1 MFHMT
6 VSTMY
11 KLSST
16 NQSIYYVIMN
26 SVYDNLILIL
36 RLSYVILIPR

>member
-1 MFHMT
+1 MT
-6 VSTMY
+6 VFTMY

-36 RLSYVILIPR
+36 RLSYVILIPRWM

>member
-26 SVYDNLILIL
+26 SVYDNLIL
-36 RLSYVILIPR
+36 RLSYVILIPRWM

>member
-1 MFHMT
+1 MT

-16 NQSIYYVIMN
+16 NHSIYYVIMN

-36 RLSYVILIPR
+36 RLSYVILIPRGM

>member
-1 MFHMT
+1 MT

-26 SVYDNLILIL
+26 SVYDNLILII
-36 RLSYVILIPR
+36 RLSYVILIPRWM